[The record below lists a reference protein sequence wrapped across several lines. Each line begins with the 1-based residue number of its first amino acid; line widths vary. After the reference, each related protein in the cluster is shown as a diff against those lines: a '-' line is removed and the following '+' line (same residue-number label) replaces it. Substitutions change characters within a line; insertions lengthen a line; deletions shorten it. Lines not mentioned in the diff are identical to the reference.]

1 MSMATVDE
9 AIEELRKGNFIIIVD
24 DEDRENEGDLVIA
37 AEKITP
43 EAVNFMTKYGRG
55 LVCIAMT
62 GERLDELEIPILP
75 GDNTSPFGSP
85 FAMPVDAHPNF
96 GVTTGISAYDRAIT
110 VKVLIDPNTKPSDL
124 TRPGHVF
131 PLRAKEGGVL
141 RRAGHTEAAVDLCK
155 LAGLYPA
162 GVICEIMRD
171 DGQMARL
178 PDLEKFAEQHG
189 FKITTVADIIAY
201 RLVHEQLVRK
211 VAVAKYPTPFG
222 EFTLH
227 AYESTIDGT
236 AFLALVMGKI
246 KSDEP
251 ILVRVHSACLTGD
264 ALFSLRCDCG
274 KQLRLA
280 LEKIAAE
287 GKGVLL
293 YIPHHEGR
301 GIGLLNKL
309 KAYELQD
316 QGLDTVEANLKLGH
330 PMDSRDYGLGA
341 QVLRDLGIRK
351 MRLMT
356 NNPTKRAGLAGYGLE
371 IVERVPLI
379 VEPET
384 DFTRKYLETKR
395 EKMGHLIEL

>member
-1 MSMATVDE
+1 MPLASVEETL
-9 AIEELRKGNFIIIVD
+9 EELRKGNFIIVVD

-37 AEKITP
+37 AEKVTP
-43 EAVNFMTKYGRG
+43 EAINFMTKYGRG
-55 LVCIAMT
+55 LVCVAMT

-85 FAMPVDAHPNF
+85 FAMPVDAHPRF

-162 GVICEIMRD
+162 AVICEILRE

-189 FKITTVADIIAY
+189 FKIITVADIIAY
-201 RLVHEQLVRK
+201 RLSHEQLVRR
-211 VAVAKYPTPFG
+211 VATAHYPTPFG
-222 EFTLH
+222 KFTLH
-227 AYESTIDGT
+227 AYESVLDGA
-236 AFLALVMGKI
+236 AFLALVMGEI
-246 KSDEP
+246 NPDEP
-251 ILVRVHSACLTGD
+251 VLVRVHSACLTGD
-264 ALFSLRCDCG
+264 ALYSLRCDCG
-274 KQLRLA
+274 TQLRLA
-280 LEKIAAE
+280 LERIAAE

-301 GIGLLNKL
+301 GIGLINKL

-330 PMDSRDYGLGA
+330 PMDARDYGLGA
-341 QVLRDLGIRK
+341 QVLRDLGVRK

-371 IVERVPLI
+371 IVERVPL
-379 VEPET
+379 VAEPATE
-384 DFTRKYLETKR
+384 FARRYLETKR

>member
-1 MSMATVDE
+1 MPLATVEE
-9 AIEELRKGNFIIIVD
+9 AAKELREGNFVIIVD

-37 AEKITP
+37 AEKVTP
-43 EAVNFMTKYGRG
+43 EAINFMTRYGRG
-55 LVCIAMT
+55 LVCIAMM
-62 GERLDELEIPILP
+62 GQRLDELEIPLLP

-85 FAMPVDAHPNF
+85 FAMPVDAHPRF
-96 GVTTGISAYDRAIT
+96 GVTTGISAYDRATTI
-110 VKVLIDPNTKPSDL
+110 KVLIDPNTKPSDL

-141 RRAGHTEAAVDLCK
+141 RRAGHTEAAVDLCRI
-155 LAGLYPA
+155 AGLYPA
-162 GVICEIMRD
+162 AVICEILRD

-178 PDLEKFAEQHG
+178 PDLEAFAAQHG
-189 FKITTVADIIAY
+189 FKILTIADLIAY
-201 RLVHEQLVRK
+201 RIAHEQLVRK
-211 VAVAKYPTPFG
+211 VATAHYPTPFG

-227 AYESTIDGT
+227 AYESSLDGA
-236 AFLALVMGKI
+236 AFLALVMGQI
-246 KSDEP
+246 NPDEP
-251 ILVRVHSACLTGD
+251 VLVRVHSACLTGD

-274 KQLRLA
+274 SQLRSA
-280 LEKIAAE
+280 LERIAAE

-316 QGLDTVEANLKLGH
+316 QGLDTVDANLKLGH
-330 PMDSRDYGLGA
+330 PMDARDYGLGA
-341 QVLRDLGIRK
+341 QVLRDLGVRK

-371 IVERVPLI
+371 IVERVPLV
-379 VEPET
+379 VEPPSELV
-384 DFTRKYLETKR
+384 RRYLEAKR
-395 EKMGHLIEL
+395 DKMGHLIEL

>member
-1 MSMATVDE
+1 MPLSTVDE
-9 AIEELRKGNFIIIVD
+9 ALEELRKGNLIIVVD

-37 AEKITP
+37 AEKVTP
-43 EAVNFMTKYGRG
+43 EAINFMTKYGRG
-55 LVCIAMT
+55 LVCVAMT
-62 GERLDELEIPILP
+62 GERLDELEIPMLP

-85 FAMPVDAHPNF
+85 FAMPVDAHPRF

-162 GVICEIMRD
+162 GVICEIMRE

-178 PDLEKFAEQHG
+178 PDLEKFAEQYG
-189 FKITTVADIIAY
+189 LKIVSVADIIAY
-201 RLVHEQLVRK
+201 RLAHEQLVKK
-211 VAVAKYPTPFG
+211 VAVAHYPTPFG

-227 AYESTIDGT
+227 AYESTLDGT
-236 AFLALVMGKI
+236 AFLALVMGEI
-246 KSDEP
+246 KPDEP

-280 LEKIAAE
+280 LEKISAE
-287 GKGVLL
+287 GRGVLL

-330 PMDSRDYGLGA
+330 PMDARDYGLGA
-341 QVLRDLGIRK
+341 QVLRDLGVRK

-356 NNPTKRAGLAGYGLE
+356 NNPTKRAGLVGYGLE
-371 IVERVPLI
+371 IVERVPLV

-384 DFTRKYLETKR
+384 DFARKYLEAKR
-395 EKMGHLIEL
+395 QKMGHLIEL